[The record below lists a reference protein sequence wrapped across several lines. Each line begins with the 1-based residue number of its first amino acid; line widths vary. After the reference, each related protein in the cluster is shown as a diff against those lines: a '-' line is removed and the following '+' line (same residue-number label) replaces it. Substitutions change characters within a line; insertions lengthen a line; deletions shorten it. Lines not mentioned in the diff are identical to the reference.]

1 MNRHRRIATVVA
13 VALIASACTGSATN
27 FSTTSFPP
35 TSTTGAVTSTTTT
48 TPSSTTTPPTTAA
61 PITTTSTTAPATT
74 TTLAGAPIDFGPTAG
89 KVVAVVGVEFD
100 DVLNVRRGPGV
111 GEEIVTTAAPTY
123 SAFVAVGNTRQ
134 LPRSFW
140 YELTKD
146 GTTGWVSAAFIGYLG
161 EVDDAT
167 ADVVAFHGEIPAG
180 DSDQVVIDAV
190 VGAFASTEPTS
201 RVTTTIRLTTGGLRE
216 VTVDVI
222 DIGDDAVLGFRF
234 HIFIQV
240 EDGVHG
246 LKSVERTLLCTRGV
260 LGGFCV

>member
-1 MNRHRRIATVVA
+1 MNRLRLTATLVA
-13 VALIASACTGSATN
+13 VALIAAACSGSDTD

-35 TSTTGAVTSTTTT
+35 TSTTGTVTSTTTASPSPT
-48 TPSSTTTPPTTAA
+48 TTLPTTTATPSTTTAPPA
-61 PITTTSTTAPATT
+61 T
-74 TTLAGAPIDFGPTAG
+74 TTLAGTPVDFGPTAG
-89 KVVAVVGVEFD
+89 KVLAVVGVEFD

-111 GEEIVTTAAPTY
+111 GEEIVATAAPTY
-123 SAFVAVGNTRQ
+123 AAFVAAGNTRQ

-140 YELTKD
+140 YEMNKD

-167 ADVVAFHGEIPAG
+167 ADVIAFHGETPSG
-180 DSDQVVIDAV
+180 DSDQTVIDAV
-190 VGAFASTEPTS
+190 VAAFASAEPAS
-201 RVTTTIRLTTGGLRE
+201 RVTTTVALTDGDLHE

-222 DIGDDAVLGFRF
+222 DLGDDAVLGFRL

-240 EDGVHG
+240 EDGIHG

>member
-1 MNRHRRIATVVA
+1 MNRHRLTATIVA
-13 VALIASACTGSATN
+13 VGLIAAACSGSNTN

-35 TSTTGAVTSTTTT
+35 TSTTGS
-48 TPSSTTTPPTTAA
+48 PSSTTSPPTTTAA
-61 PITTTSTTAPATT
+61 PSTTTSTTAPPTS
-74 TTLAGAPIDFGPTAG
+74 TTLAGTSVDFGPTAG
-89 KVVAVVGVEFD
+89 KVLAVVGVEFD

-111 GEEIVTTAAPTY
+111 GGEIVATAAPTY
-123 SAFVAVGNTRQ
+123 AAFVAAGNTRQ

-140 YELTKD
+140 YEMNKD

-167 ADVVAFHGEIPAG
+167 ADVVAFHGETPSG
-180 DSDQVVIDAV
+180 DSDQTVIDAV
-190 VGAFASTEPTS
+190 VAAFASAEPAS
-201 RVTTTIRLTTGGLRE
+201 RVTTTIALTVGDLHE
-216 VTVDVI
+216 ITVDVI
-222 DIGDDAVLGFRF
+222 DLGDDAVLGFRL

-240 EDGVHG
+240 EDGIHG